1 MPFKLGPVELGL
13 ILLIIIIVFGVGKL
27 PQIGSAF
34 GKTIREF
41 KQATKSD
48 DTTDEPKKVATVKP
62 SSKTPEE

>member
-1 MPFKLGPVELGL
+1 MPKLGPMELGL

-48 DTTDEPKKVATVKP
+48 EATDEPKKVAAVKP
-62 SSKTPEE
+62 AAKPPEE